1 MKSGAKVIDAFNAKN
16 KSRHNQ
22 QQELFCPLQQE
33 IEGKEGHS
41 LSLVIVCLL
50 LSFFKGYLN

>member
-33 IEGKEGHS
+33 IEGKEG
-41 LSLVIVCLL
+41 
-50 LSFFKGYLN
+50 GG

>member
-1 MKSGAKVIDAFNAKN
+1 MQKTKN

-33 IEGKEGHS
+33 IEGKEG
-41 LSLVIVCLL
+41 
-50 LSFFKGYLN
+50 G